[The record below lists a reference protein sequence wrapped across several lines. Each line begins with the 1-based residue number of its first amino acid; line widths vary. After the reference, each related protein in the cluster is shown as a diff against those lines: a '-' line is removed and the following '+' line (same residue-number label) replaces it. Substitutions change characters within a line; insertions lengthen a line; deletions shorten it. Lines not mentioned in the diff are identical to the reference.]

1 MKQNLWMA
9 MFVIEIEDSD
19 WKSKGLLK
27 LIRVSQIFNV
37 PDIDFISS
45 LDINTFDLF
54 PLNPIILR

>member
-1 MKQNLWMA
+1 

-54 PLNPIILR
+54 PLNSIILR